1 MQAYEQFLENAKK
14 YVRTADHL
22 LTNTFPLV
30 KDPRMLVSVL
40 HNVDLAYRNIVLF
53 MLNRDVTQGKI
64 PDFDQ
69 TDFGAVISLFKA
81 RAERRYTIKLEYVKI
96 VEEIYNL
103 AKDHKSSPMEFARHE
118 VFVICSDNYDV
129 KTVTTANLREWI
141 GKAKLFIDEISTKS

>member
-103 AKDHKSSPMEFARHE
+103 VKDHKSSPMEFARHE